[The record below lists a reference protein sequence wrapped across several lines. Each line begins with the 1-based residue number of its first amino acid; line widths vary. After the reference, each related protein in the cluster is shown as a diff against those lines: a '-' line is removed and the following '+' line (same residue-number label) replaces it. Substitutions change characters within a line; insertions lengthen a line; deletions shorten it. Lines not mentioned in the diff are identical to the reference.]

1 MKKRHNKKRNTALIY
16 EALLVEMT
24 KSIVHSDPRKR
35 SDILDIFRAHFQPD
49 SILGKELQCYK
60 AIMESSGLDQYTAE
74 KIIFRAKAQ
83 HDSLDKNE
91 IFAEQSKVIKKVN
104 QNISPSTFSNFI
116 PNYKSFATLAQIFS
130 EKTPLKQR
138 VLMEQKVINTL
149 CSSAEQ
155 NEQRMSPVD
164 SLVVSKF
171 TEKYNEQYASLLP
184 EQKKLLS
191 KYILGVGIND
201 VDFRI
206 TLGEELHR
214 LSREVESSLD
224 LKEVKSDAAM
234 CEATKKVLHEIEKIN
249 VPTVG
254 AKELK
259 KILKIQTL
267 VNEYHSDAPQD

>member
-24 KSIVHSDPRKR
+24 KSIVHSDSHKR
-35 SDILDIFRAHFQPD
+35 SDILNIFRTHFQPD

-83 HDSLDKNE
+83 HDSLNKDE
-91 IFAEQSKVIKKVN
+91 IFAEQTKVIKKVN
-104 QNISPSTFSNFI
+104 QNISPGTFSNFI
-116 PNYKSFATLAQIFS
+116 PNYKSFATLSQIFS

-149 CSSAEQ
+149 CTPTEQ
-155 NEQRMSPVD
+155 NTERMAPVD

-171 TEKYNEQYASLLP
+171 TDRYNQQYASLLP

-191 KYILGVGIND
+191 KYILGVGVND

-214 LSREVESSLD
+214 LS
-224 LKEVKSDAAM
+224 KEVQNSLSLEEVRSDVAM
-234 CEATKKVLHEIEKIN
+234 CEATKKVLCEIEKIN

-254 AKELK
+254 ARELE

-267 VNEYHSDAPQD
+267 VNEYHTDAPQD

>member
-24 KSIVHSDPRKR
+24 KAIVHSNSNKR
-35 SDILDIFRAHFQPD
+35 SNILDIFRTHFQPD
-49 SILGKELQCYK
+49 GILGKELQCYR

-83 HDSLDKNE
+83 HDSLNKDE
-91 IFAEQSKVIKKVN
+91 IFTEQSKVIKKVN
-104 QNISPSTFSNFI
+104 QNISPGAFSNFI
-116 PNYKSFATLAQIFS
+116 PNYKTFATLAQIFS

-149 CSSAEQ
+149 CASTEPSED
-155 NEQRMSPVD
+155 RMAPVD

-171 TEKYNEQYASLLP
+171 SDKYNEQYASLLP

-206 TLGEELHR
+206 TLAEELHR
-214 LSREVESSLD
+214 LSKEVQNSLN
-224 LKEVKSDAAM
+224 LKEVRSDAAM
-234 CEATKKVLHEIEKIN
+234 CKATKKVLQEIEKIN

-254 AKELK
+254 TKELK

-267 VNEYHSDAPQD
+267 VNEYHTDAPQD